1 MRNLTQHYS
10 DEYLRDCIAK
20 VGGNYA
26 KCTANVQFSITDH
39 QWYLNIYQDYS
50 TGWDCDDRIIYSE
63 LASKE
68 ESYAHC
74 DELPF

>member
-10 DEYLRDCIAK
+10 DEYLMDCIAK
-20 VGGNYA
+20 AGGNHH

-39 QWYLNIYQDYS
+39 QWYLNIWQDSS
-50 TGWDCDDRIIYSE
+50 TGWDYDDRIIYSE

-68 ESYAHC
+68 ECHEHYN
-74 DELPF
+74 DLPF